1 VDDKARNRLLL
12 VLFIGVLMGALDIAI
27 VGPALPTIRDY
38 FGVDDRAAAWI
49 FSIYVLFNLVG
60 TPLMAKLS
68 DLYGR
73 RSIYILDVLIF
84 AAGSLVV
91 AAAPAFAWVLVG
103 RAIQGLGAGGIFP
116 VASAVIGDTFP
127 PEKRGQALGLIGAV
141 FGLAFII
148 GPIVGGLLLMA
159 GWRWLFVINL
169 PIAAVVIAMGLRVLP
184 TTRRTLSSQ
193 RLPFDLAGMLTLGV
207 ALASLAFGINGI
219 DTKFFGSSLAS
230 PRVWPFLAVAAV
242 LIVAFYAIEHRAA
255 DPIVR
260 PGLLGN
266 GQLRLTNALAA
277 GAGLGESGLV
287 FVPALAIAAF
297 GMTSSTASF
306 MLMPVVLALAVGSP
320 VVGRL
325 LDRLGSK
332 VIILAGAALLALG
345 MALLSMAAG
354 SLGLFILAGV
364 VIGLG
369 LSALLGAPMRY
380 IVLNEAPPA
389 DRGAAQGVLTVFT
402 GVGQLMA
409 GAFIGAVAASAG
421 GGTKGYSTAY
431 LIVAVVALVLTL
443 LALGL
448 KSRAAELAT
457 VQANA
462 SSAGAPS

>member
-1 VDDKARNRLLL
+1 
-12 VLFIGVLMGALDIAI
+12 
-27 VGPALPTIRDY
+27 
-38 FGVDDRAAAWI
+38 
-49 FSIYVLFNLVG
+49 
-60 TPLMAKLS
+60 
-68 DLYGR
+68 
-73 RSIYILDVLIF
+73 
-84 AAGSLVV
+84 
-91 AAAPAFAWVLVG
+91 
-103 RAIQGLGAGGIFP
+103 
-116 VASAVIGDTFP
+116 
-127 PEKRGQALGLIGAV
+127 
-141 FGLAFII
+141 
-148 GPIVGGLLLMA
+148 
-159 GWRWLFVINL
+159 
-169 PIAAVVIAMGLRVLP
+169 
-184 TTRRTLSSQ
+184 
-193 RLPFDLAGMLTLGV
+193 
-207 ALASLAFGINGI
+207 
-219 DTKFFGSSLAS
+219 
-230 PRVWPFLAVAAV
+230 
-242 LIVAFYAIEHRAA
+242 
-255 DPIVR
+255 
-260 PGLLGN
+260 
-266 GQLRLTNALAA
+266 
-277 GAGLGESGLV
+277 
-287 FVPALAIAAF
+287 
-297 GMTSSTASF
+297 MTSSTASF